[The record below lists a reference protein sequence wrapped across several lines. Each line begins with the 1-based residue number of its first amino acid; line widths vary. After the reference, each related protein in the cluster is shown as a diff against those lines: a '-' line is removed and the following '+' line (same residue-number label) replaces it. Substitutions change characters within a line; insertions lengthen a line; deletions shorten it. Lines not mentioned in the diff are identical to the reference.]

1 MFTTG
6 SKLFIGAT
14 TLSLAATVV
23 VGNTTSGGTGSL
35 ATIGLIS
42 LTVALAFLTGI
53 VVFVRDANVRG
64 TEPGATTTSAA
75 AQSAPAAS
83 MWPLVSA
90 VGLLLVGVGLIT
102 APVVFKAGVVV
113 LFAAAAEW
121 MIQGWSERASA
132 SASYN
137 SEVRRRLLFPLEFP
151 VLGAVIGAVVV
162 YSFSRI
168 MLYLSKEAGP
178 VVFIVLASLILVGGI
193 VFAVKPK
200 LSKGFVGGVC
210 AVAMLALVGTGVAT
224 AVSGQRSI
232 HEHATISSDPGV
244 CASAEETEID
254 HKSSQSVA
262 AKSNTTAVV
271 YLQDGQLSAQ
281 VLGISERQQTITIPR
296 SNISHIVF
304 RNLDAEPARLT
315 ANLGTFTSDVNG
327 TPVTEKPVTCT
338 ALVEQDGRQF
348 LTLNFSKSSLA
359 SETPYTLTVPGVEG
373 SSIEIVVP

>member
-14 TLSLAATVV
+14 TLSLAATIV
-23 VGNTTSGGTGSL
+23 VGSTTSGGAGSL

-64 TEPGATTTSAA
+64 VEPGATTASAA

-90 VGLLLVGVGLIT
+90 VGLLLIGVGLIT
-102 APVVFKAGVVV
+102 APVVFKAGLVV

-137 SEVRRRLLFPLEFP
+137 TEVRRRILFPLEFP

-168 MLYLSKEAGP
+168 MLYLTKEAGP
-178 VVFIVLASLILVGGI
+178 VVFIVVASLILVGGI
-193 VFAVKPK
+193 LFAVKPK

-232 HEHATISSDPGV
+232 HEHATISNDPGV
-244 CASAEETEID
+244 CSSAEETEID

-262 AKSNTTAVV
+262 AKSNTTATV

-281 VLGISERQQTITIPR
+281 VLGITERQQTITIPR

-315 ANLGTFTSDVNG
+315 ASLGTFTKDVNG
-327 TPVTEKPVTCT
+327 TQVTEKPVTCT

-348 LTLNFSKSSLA
+348 LTLKFPKSSAA
-359 SETPYTLTVPGVEG
+359 SQTPYTFTVPGVEG

>member
-14 TLSLAATVV
+14 TLSLAATIVV
-23 VGNTTSGGTGSL
+23 AATTGGGTGSL

-42 LTVALAFLTGI
+42 LTVALAFLTGM
-53 VVFVRDANVRG
+53 VAFVRDANVRG
-64 TEPGATTTSAA
+64 TEAGATTSSPA
-75 AQSAPAAS
+75 AQVAPAAS
-83 MWPLVSA
+83 MWPLVSV
-90 VGLLLVGVGLIT
+90 VGLALVGIGLIT

-137 SEVRRRLLFPLEFP
+137 TEVRRRILFPLEFP

-178 VVFIVLASLILVGGI
+178 VAFIVVASLI
-193 VFAVKPK
+193 FAVGFLLAAKPK

-232 HEHATISSDPGV
+232 HEHATISNDPGV

-254 HKSSQSVA
+254 HKSSQSLS
-262 AKSNTTAVV
+262 AKSNTTATV
-271 YLQDGQLSAQ
+271 YLENGQLSAQ
-281 VLGISERQQTITIPR
+281 VLGITERQQTITIPR

-315 ANLGTFTSDVNG
+315 ANLGTFETDVNG
-327 TPVTEKPVTCT
+327 TKVTEKPVTCT

-348 LTLNFSKSSLA
+348 LSLNFAKSSAA
-359 SETPYTLTVPGVEG
+359 SQTPYTFTVPGVEG

>member
-23 VGNTTSGGTGSL
+23 VGTTTGGGTGSL

-90 VGLLLVGVGLIT
+90 VGVLLVGVGLIT
-102 APVVFKAGVVV
+102 VPVVFKAGVVV
-113 LFAAAAEW
+113 LFAAVAEW
-121 MIQGWSERASA
+121 MIQSWSERASA

-137 SEVRRRLLFPLEFP
+137 TEVRRRLLFPLEFP

-168 MLYLSKEAGP
+168 MLYLSKEEGP
-178 VVFIVLASLILVGGI
+178 VVFIVVASLILVGGI
-193 VFAVKPK
+193 LFAVKPK

-224 AVSGQRSI
+224 AVSGQRHI
-232 HEHATISSDPGV
+232 HEHATVSSDPGV

-254 HKSSQSVA
+254 HKASQSLS
-262 AKSNTTAVV
+262 AKSNTTATV
-271 YLQDGQLSAQ
+271 YLEDGKLSAQ
-281 VLGISERQQTITIPR
+281 VLGITERQQTITIPR

-304 RNLDAEPARLT
+304 RNLDAEAARLT

-327 TPVTEKPVTCT
+327 TEVTEKPVTCT

-348 LTLNFSKSSLA
+348 LTLNIPKSSSA
-359 SETPYTLTVPGVEG
+359 SQTPYTFTVPGVEG

>member
-14 TLSLAATVV
+14 TLSLAATIV
-23 VGNTTSGGTGSL
+23 VGNTTSGVTGSL

-64 TEPGATTTSAA
+64 TEPGATTASAA

-90 VGLLLVGVGLIT
+90 VGLLLIGVGLIT
-102 APVVFKAGVVV
+102 APVVFKAGLVV

-137 SEVRRRLLFPLEFP
+137 AEVRRRILFPLEFP

-178 VVFIVLASLILVGGI
+178 IVFIVVASLILVGGI
-193 VFAVKPK
+193 LFAVKPK

-224 AVSGQRSI
+224 AVSGQRYI
-232 HEHATISSDPGV
+232 HEYATVSKDPGV
-244 CASAEETEID
+244 CTSAEETEID
-254 HKSSQSVA
+254 YKSSQSLS
-262 AKSNTTAVV
+262 AKSNTTATV
-271 YLQDGQLSAQ
+271 YLENGKLSAQ
-281 VLGISERQQTITIPR
+281 VLGITERQQTITIPR
-296 SNISHIVF
+296 SNVSHIVF

-327 TPVTEKPVTCT
+327 TKVTEKPVTCT

-348 LTLNFSKSSLA
+348 LSLSFAKSSAA
-359 SETPYTLTVPGVEG
+359 SQTPYTFTVPGVEG

>member
-14 TLSLAATVV
+14 TLSLAATIV
-23 VGNTTSGGTGSL
+23 VGNTTSGVTGSL

-64 TEPGATTTSAA
+64 TEPGATTASAA

-90 VGLLLVGVGLIT
+90 VGLLLIGVGLIT
-102 APVVFKAGVVV
+102 APVVFKAGLVV

-137 SEVRRRLLFPLEFP
+137 AEVRRRILFPLEFP

-178 VVFIVLASLILVGGI
+178 IVFIVVASLILVGGI
-193 VFAVKPK
+193 LFAVKPK

-224 AVSGQRSI
+224 AVSGQRYI
-232 HEHATISSDPGV
+232 HEHATISNDPGV

-254 HKSSQSVA
+254 HKSSQSLS
-262 AKSNTTAVV
+262 AKSNTTATV
-271 YLQDGQLSAQ
+271 YLENGKLSAQ
-281 VLGISERQQTITIPR
+281 VLGITERQQTITIPR
-296 SNISHIVF
+296 SNVSHIVF

-315 ANLGTFTSDVNG
+315 ANLGTFETDVNG
-327 TPVTEKPVTCT
+327 TKVTEKPVTCT

-348 LTLNFSKSSLA
+348 LSLSFAKSSAA
-359 SETPYTLTVPGVEG
+359 SQTPYTFTVPGVEG

>member
-14 TLSLAATVV
+14 ALSLAATIV
-23 VGNTTSGGTGSL
+23 VGVTTGGGTGSL

-42 LTVALAFLTGI
+42 LTVALAFLTGM
-53 VVFVRDANVRG
+53 VTFVRDANVRG
-64 TEPGATTTSAA
+64 TEAGATTSSPA

-90 VGLLLVGVGLIT
+90 VGLTLVGIGLIT
-102 APVVFKAGVVV
+102 APVVFKVGVVV
-113 LFAAAAEW
+113 LLAGTAEW
-121 MIQGWSERASA
+121 MVQSWSERASG

-137 SEVRRRLLFPLEFP
+137 ADVRRRVLYPLEFP
-151 VLGAVIGAVVV
+151 VLGAVLGAVVV

-178 VVFIVLASLILVGGI
+178 VAFIVVASLVLAGGI
-193 VFAVKPK
+193 LFAVKPK

-210 AVAMLALVGTGVAT
+210 AVALLALVGTGVAT
-224 AVSGQRSI
+224 ALSGQRHI
-232 HEHATISSDPGV
+232 HEHATVSNDPGV
-244 CASAEETEID
+244 CSSAGETEID

-262 AKSNTTAVV
+262 AKSNTTATV
-271 YLQDGQLSAQ
+271 YLENGQLSAQ
-281 VLGISERQQTITIPR
+281 VLGISQRQQTITIPR
-296 SNISHIVF
+296 SNISNIVF

-315 ANLGTFTSDVNG
+315 ASLGTFVKDVNG
-327 TPVTEKPVTCT
+327 TQVTEKPVTCT

-348 LTLNFSKSSLA
+348 LTLRFAKSSAA
-359 SETPYTLTVPGVEG
+359 SQTPYTLTVPGVEG